1 MGPPS
6 FTAMNGSHC
15 LQFTHWC
22 THKASMDSSNSKAL
36 QIVLVKHRDN
46 KKKKQKDINLGKRM
60 GLGGELHMD
69 ARKTA

>member
-1 MGPPS
+1 MRERLMGPPS

-46 KKKKQKDINLGKRM
+46 KKKKAKRHKF
-60 GLGGELHMD
+60 GEENGFGG
-69 ARKTA
+69 